1 MKQYLLLT
9 LFVLLSSL
17 NALTQTVITGNI
29 TNKEGEPV
37 VANVTVQTKGS
48 VSIAGYAATDV
59 KGNYSLNYQG
69 TADSIIITVTGM
81 NIGKHT
87 KIVANR
93 TQQVDFNIDEKPIEL
108 KEVTVTAPKISL
120 KGDTLDYQV
129 SAYTDQNDRVIGDV
143 LKKMPGIEVGADGL
157 IKYKGKDINKFYVE
171 NMDLLHGRYGIAT
184 NNIPANSVSTVQV
197 FENHQ
202 PIKALRDRLF
212 SDQAAINLKLKD
224 SAKGVLTLTGLAGVG
239 YEPVLWNAELVAMY
253 FGKTMQNMSTYK
265 GNNFGDDVAGEFK
278 THYDYERVLMNP
290 SSMLSVQSPSTPPIP
305 SKRYLDNQSNAITT
319 NQLFKL
325 KEGTELTVSALY
337 YDDRIEKEGYSY
349 YQQYLPGD
357 SMLAIEEQTNSV
369 SKNHNTEL
377 AVRLNKNETNYYL
390 NNAFNISGN
399 WNNDNG
405 SSITRSNTAG
415 IDETINQFLNKPF
428 LSIDNTLSLIKNVK
442 DNSYSLYFSA
452 GYGYKPQTLTVSPVN
467 YFGDNQL
474 TSLSQQV
481 HSNDLS
487 SVLRISYGLKIK
499 KFNLNYDL
507 WGRTDYSDL
516 KTELLDKNLNEQTI
530 APDDSMKN
538 DLGYNTIQTGIN
550 QTYSFDNGTFKARL
564 QLPVTYYFLSID
576 DRIPD
581 KTTNYNKLIVNPSL
595 SCNYQLTPELTLS
608 AGGNFNKSYGDMNS
622 YYTGYIMQNYRS
634 LLRNSVDQLFETR
647 SGGGNISLA
656 YRDVFK
662 ALFINGGASYN
673 RSWKNLL
680 YGYNYQGIM
689 RVRTTIDQP
698 TQSDSYGLN
707 INASKGLNFW
717 SATIRASGG
726 YNTSTGELLIDNTI
740 LNYRSQGYNATGSF
754 NMNPVSFIGIGY
766 SLSWYQSKSY
776 TVERPEYFPPIQGT
790 SQNLKFNVFPFKT
803 LTINFGFEHQYNSAT
818 NPHYTYFA
826 DAGIK
831 YKYRQWD
838 LELVMNN
845 LLNAKQYVSASY
857 SDVSTYFYSY
867 NLRPASVL
875 LKVRFKLK

>member
-1 MKQYLLLT
+1 MKQILLLT
-9 LFVLLSSL
+9 LFILLAPYI
-17 NALTQTVITGNI
+17 ALAQTVITGNV
-29 TNKEGEPV
+29 TNKKGEPL
-37 VANVTVQTKGS
+37 VANVTIQAKES
-48 VSIAGYAATDV
+48 VTISGFAATDA
-59 KGNYSLNYQG
+59 KGNYSISYQG
-69 TADSIIITVTGM
+69 TADSIIITVSGM

-93 TQQVDFNIDEKPIEL
+93 KQQVDFGIDEKPVEL

-143 LKKMPGIEVGADGL
+143 LKKMPGIEVDAGGG
-157 IKYKGKDINKFYVE
+157 IKYKGREINKFYVE

-184 NNIPANSVSTVQV
+184 NNIPANDVSTVQV
-197 FENHQ
+197 YENHQ

-212 SDQAAINLKLKD
+212 SDRAAINLKLKD

-239 YEPVLWNAELVAMY
+239 YEPVLWNAESVAMY

-265 GNNFGDDVAGEFK
+265 GNNSGDDVASEFR
-278 THYDYERVLMNP
+278 THYDYERIYMNP
-290 SSMLSVQSPSTPPIP
+290 SGMLSVQSPSTPPIP
-305 SKRYLDNQSNAITT
+305 SKRYLDNQSNAVTT

-325 KEGTELTVSALY
+325 KEGTELTVSALC
-337 YDDRIEKEGYSY
+337 YDDRIEKEGYSH

-357 SMLAIEEQTNSV
+357 SMLAIEERINSV
-369 SKNHNTEL
+369 SRIHNAEL
-377 AVRLNKNETNYYL
+377 AVRLNENGTNYYL
-390 NNAFNISGN
+390 NNAFNVSGN
-399 WNNDNG
+399 WNNDHG

-428 LSIDNTLSLIKNVK
+428 LSIDNTLNLIKNIK
-442 DNSYSLYFSA
+442 NNSYSLYFSA
-452 GYGYKPQTLTVSPVN
+452 GYGHKPQTLSVSPMD
-467 YFGDNQL
+467 YFGDSLL

-481 HSNDLS
+481 HSNDFS

-507 WGRTDYSDL
+507 WGRTDYNDL
-516 KTELLDKNLNEQTI
+516 KTELLGKDLNEQVI
-530 APDDSMKN
+530 IPDNSMKN
-538 DLGYNTIQTGIN
+538 DLGYNTFQTGIN
-550 QTYSFDNGTFKARL
+550 QTYSFDNGMFKARL
-564 QLPVTYYFLSID
+564 QFPVTYYLLTIN

-581 KTTNYNKLIVNPSL
+581 KTANYNKLIVNPSL
-595 SCNYQLTPELTLS
+595 SCNYQLTPEFTLS
-608 AGGNFNKSYGDMNS
+608 AGANFNKSYGGMNS
-622 YYTGYIMQNYRS
+622 YYTGYIMQSYRN

-647 SGGGNISLA
+647 SGGGNVSLS
-656 YRDVFK
+656 YRDIFK
-662 ALFINGGASYN
+662 SLFINGGASYN

-689 RVRTTIDQP
+689 SIKTVIDQP
-698 TQSDSYGLN
+698 TQSDNYGLN

-717 SATIRASGG
+717 SATVRTSGG
-726 YNTSTGELLIDNTI
+726 YNTSNGELLIDNTI
-740 LNYRSQGYNATGSF
+740 LNYRSRGYNATGSF

-776 TVERPEYFPPIQGT
+776 TVERPEHFPPIQGT
-790 SQNLKFNVFPFKT
+790 SQNLKFNVFPVKT

-818 NPHYTYFA
+818 NPRYTCFA

-831 YKYRQWD
+831 YKHKPWD

-875 LKVRFKLK
+875 LKARFKLK

>member
-1 MKQYLLLT
+1 M
-9 LFVLLSSL
+9 
-17 NALTQTVITGNI
+17 AQTIITGNV
-29 TNKEGEPV
+29 TNKKGESL
-37 VANVTVQTKGS
+37 VASITLQEKGS
-48 VSIAGYAATDV
+48 VAISGFAVADA
-59 KGNYSLNYQG
+59 KGNYSLNYRG
-69 TADSIIITVTGM
+69 TADSIIITVSGIS
-81 NIGKHT
+81 IGKHSKT
-87 KIVANR
+87 VANR
-93 TQQVDFNIDEKPIEL
+93 TQQVDFNIDEKPLEL
-108 KEVTVTAPKISL
+108 KEVTVTAPKIRL

-143 LKKMPGIEVGADGL
+143 LKKMPGIEVDAGGG

-171 NMDLLHGRYGIAT
+171 NLDLLQGRYGIAT
-184 NNIPANSVSTVQV
+184 NNIPANDVSTVQV

-202 PIKALRDRLF
+202 PIKALRDRSF

-239 YEPVLWNAELVAMY
+239 YQPVLWNAELVSMY

-265 GNNFGDDVAGEFK
+265 GNNSGDDVAGEFR
-278 THYDYERVLMNP
+278 THYDYERLLMNP
-290 SSMLSVQSPSTPPIP
+290 GSMLSVQSPSTPPVSP
-305 SKRYLDNQSNAITT
+305 QRYLDNQSNAITT

-325 KEGTELTVSALY
+325 KEGTELIVSALY
-337 YDDRIEKEGYSY
+337 YDDRIEKQGYSY

-369 SKNHNTEL
+369 SKIHNTEL

-415 IDETINQFLNKPF
+415 IDETINQYLNKPF

-442 DNSYSLYFSA
+442 NNSYSLYFSA
-452 GYGYKPQTLTVSPVN
+452 GYGHKPQTLTVSPVN
-467 YFGDNQL
+467 YFGDSLL

-481 HSNDLS
+481 HSNDFS

-516 KTELLDKNLNEQTI
+516 QTELLGKDINEQVI
-530 APDDSMKN
+530 VPDDSMKN
-538 DLGYNTIQTGIN
+538 NLGYNTNQAGIY

-564 QLPVTYYFLSID
+564 QLPITYYLLIIAD
-576 DRIPD
+576 HIPN
-581 KTTNYNKLIVNPSL
+581 TTSNYNKLIVNPSL
-595 SCNYQLTPELTLS
+595 SFNYQLTPELTLS

-622 YYTGYIMQNYRS
+622 YYTGYIMQSYRN

-656 YRDVFK
+656 YRNVFK

-689 RVRTTIDQP
+689 SVKTTIDQP
-698 TQSDSYGLN
+698 TQSDNYGLN
-707 INASKGLNFW
+707 IYASKGLNFW
-717 SATIRASGG
+717 SATVRASGG

-740 LNYRSQGYNATGSF
+740 LNYRSQGYNANGSF
-754 NMNPVSFIGIGY
+754 NMNPVSFIGFSY
-766 SLSWYQSKSY
+766 SLSWYQNKSY
-776 TVERPEYFPPIQGT
+776 TIERPERFPPIQGT
-790 SQNLKFNVFPFKT
+790 SQSLKFNVFPFKT

-818 NPHYTYFA
+818 NPRYTYFA

-875 LKVRFKLK
+875 LKARFKLK